1 MSTTDNS
8 QFLSTQTEHSTTIL
22 TVTSCSNDVCT
33 ETAITTGVTVVTEDE
48 TIYTTYCPLTD
59 ESTPVEESTSA
70 NTSSLLASTTDK
82 EFIHQHDK
90 SSLVSNG
97 NALSTET
104 EKLTTVITVTSC
116 SNDACSETPITTG
129 VRVVTSDET
138 TYTTYCPLSSYSDIA
153 SVEEN
158 VSSVSTLIETPAA
171 YCEGAECDT
180 TSTVTDFK
188 TIVIDTEGTVPT
200 TVEFVSLIPVSS
212 LAEPS
217 TVVAITTF
225 EGAANNMRLPVG
237 AAILGLVAMMV

>member
-70 NTSSLLASTTDK
+70 NTSYLLASTTDK

-138 TYTTYCPLSSYSDIA
+138 TYTTYC
-153 SVEEN
+153 
-158 VSSVSTLIETPAA
+158 
-171 YCEGAECDT
+171 
-180 TSTVTDFK
+180 
-188 TIVIDTEGTVPT
+188 TVPT